1 VDAGWADR
9 LSREQTDNSEFATS
23 VASFDGQGE
32 LWTEP
37 VLDDYL
43 AAPRDMVPG
52 TSMSYPGLFD
62 DAKRANLVAYLAT
75 LR

>member
-1 VDAGWADR
+1 M
-9 LSREQTDNSEFATS
+9 
-23 VASFDGQGE
+23 
-32 LWTEP
+32 
-37 VLDDYL
+37 LDDYL

-52 TSMSYPGLFD
+52 TSMLYPGLFD